1 MAILFVFVF
10 AFAAIVLVAIIAIVS
25 IVWQFERSSSL
36 LDQWAEQHDYRILSQ
51 EYRNFIKGP
60 FFWTST
66 NGQTVYYVVVE
77 NSRGKRRSG
86 WVRCGDWCVGLLSD
100 KVEVCWD
107 N

>member
-1 MAILFVFVF
+1 ME
-10 AFAAIVLVAIIAIVS
+10 VLVVFGCAFVVIALVAGIAIASV
-25 IVWQFERSSSL
+25 VLLFERSSSL
-36 LDQWAEQHDYRILSQ
+36 LDQWAAQHGYRILRQ
-51 EYRNFIKGP
+51 EYRNFMKGP
-60 FFWTST
+60 FLWTST

-100 KVEVCWD
+100 EVEVCWD